1 MELNEEEAARVER
14 REGGRKELR
23 KARKMK
29 KGNERR
35 KEGEKK
41 DAYYITNFKCLV
53 SLA

>member
-1 MELNEEEAARVER
+1 MKKKLQEWNGGK
-14 REGGRKELR
+14 EGGRKELR